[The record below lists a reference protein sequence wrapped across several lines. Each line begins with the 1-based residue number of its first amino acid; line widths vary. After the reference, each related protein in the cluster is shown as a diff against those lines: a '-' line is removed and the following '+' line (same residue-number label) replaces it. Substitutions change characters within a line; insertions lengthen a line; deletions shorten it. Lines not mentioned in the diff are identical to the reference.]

1 MGGVASAVGSAVGF
15 VGDAISNVAEFAVD
29 SIIKPVISGTNG
41 LIKSLAEDPIGTIIQ
56 VGAAATGNPF
66 IIAAAAAATTA
77 MNGGDVGD
85 VLLSAA
91 ASYAGAKF
99 GKVAGDF
106 VAAEVGQAVGSQAV
120 GNVAGKAAAGAI
132 RGGLSAAV
140 TGGDILGGVLNG
152 GLSGAASGTFAEV
165 GDFVKS
171 EFATN
176 IADDTRIPDS
186 PTDFANFED
195 FDVNFTEAKGSVSA
209 ELTDLVDGYQ
219 ELPDIVKDMIE
230 GGASSAISSL
240 ITTGEINEG
249 LVGGAIASAAL
260 SAGVI
265 KPIIQGNKAAF
276 DPSTREGR
284 TRAAMLTQVVDGT
297 VRRVYA
303 GADPAKAFQASL
315 NSASM
320 NQISVALEEATG
332 GGLERLID
340 EITGAQGVVNE
351 RFEEA
356 TNLAGVRNQAA
367 IDANEQADKVNAL
380 IDQYNA
386 DIVAN
391 EEGVVLIDTQEKA
404 DARISIIDNEK
415 EILNNLL
422 SRFDVADNAF
432 NEASVA
438 YNVATDELIRQ
449 EQFIDELLVPANQIA
464 TKEIVNVLTSQDGE
478 VVFNEE
484 EYREIHNLSEDQD
497 AHEHWVNTGR
507 VNSVNAEQQEFRV
520 RGLVEQQI
528 SDILMADAG
537 SRVFDFQD
545 VEDTREAAEQALLDA
560 TGADSLADPE
570 VMQTFAD
577 DPFIARAGALNHLNT
592 LGTIPVDP
600 TGAPPT
606 PENLAKLE
614 QATNPDISYAEDV
627 TDIDVA
633 RGKALAV
640 INNVAGQVGIE
651 FRKLPSFGAQVFD
664 PVTQQ
669 YVQPVHSAEDN
680 RTLFLN
686 PQTGDVIAG
695 AVGASVLLGGTGSD
709 EVPIKALFPDAR
721 VDVLTGAEANAI
733 EVRKLAPPPPNLV
746 QLKERNP
753 LIAIN
758 AAGKIEIDTEQY
770 KELDFVTRSFLDF
783 SKNVS
788 EAANEYAASRVADL
802 SEDATEFEKAAAEQ
816 AVYNVKLAAG
826 AALDAGGEL
835 AQAFNGV
842 VTFFRNSRNQP
853 IDARDT
859 NLGKVSQAI
868 MDIGVATQPEEY
880 NKIITS
886 LRQEFEAAE
895 GFGGTVEAIYE
906 GFKKAPA
913 EFLTEFVAKEVI
925 QEVPLII
932 ASGGAGLLAKGA
944 AGAASASKT
953 LAATIGN
960 VTGVTTNATLQVLET
975 AGATAAETYAEVF
988 DEAVKMG
995 IAPER
1000 AAVIAQEAGITN
1012 GVTASLIEGTLGRVF
1027 SPGDMIAGRI
1037 GRGKIEGAELFG
1049 KALNNIA
1056 ARGAQIAGEGVSEG
1070 LEEVAATYYKV
1081 SVLEKINPAIT
1092 QEGGRYEDL
1101 SGALTNAGVMGFIG
1115 GTGVASTIT
1124 TAGAIPDAINAGTFT
1139 GGAPGEP
1146 SVDPSAYADPSKP
1159 TPTFSNPIANAVVA
1173 FNPLINQ
1180 AVSLSNSPD
1189 ETVRTQAQQTIKD
1202 TFAYDSFVDD
1212 GGVIL
1217 DITQDP
1223 DGAFSFKVATEILD
1237 ATNDSA
1243 FTTFNEVQEAYGDIV
1258 DQAPFKLDD
1267 NRLLGFAGEREDA
1280 DIGQR
1285 VTDAV
1290 NEGFVGQLFEEQG
1303 YKPTDEEVEEAISE
1317 AGGGLFTEELGT
1329 ALSERFDPQAVTSE
1343 EVQQAFADLGFFDA
1357 TTTDIEQLTGQY
1369 AESELAT
1376 RAKDRL
1382 PVATYNA
1389 IAEIV
1394 GKPARN
1400 VTDADVDFVS
1410 DLIAQQEVLTE
1421 PAPFTQQQLQF
1432 DVTGDRVVDVADQT
1446 VLQNLQQAQ
1455 QATQQTGVDTAT
1467 AIQNQLAV
1475 TSPFRDTGITGEL
1488 RRMRQGQQQQQQR
1501 QMLASLGQ
1509 PARGTVETPEAK
1521 QISYFFDPITSP
1533 DIFATPQQAGMF
1545 VNPYTRR
1552 AAKGGLVED
1561 TTDKIL
1567 RIVGGNNG

>member
-1 MGGVASAVGSAVGF
+1 
-15 VGDAISNVAEFAVD
+15 
-29 SIIKPVISGTNG
+29 
-41 LIKSLAEDPIGTIIQ
+41 
-56 VGAAATGNPF
+56 
-66 IIAAAAAATTA
+66 
-77 MNGGDVGD
+77 
-85 VLLSAA
+85 
-91 ASYAGAKF
+91 
-99 GKVAGDF
+99 
-106 VAAEVGQAVGSQAV
+106 
-120 GNVAGKAAAGAI
+120 
-132 RGGLSAAV
+132 
-140 TGGDILGGVLNG
+140 
-152 GLSGAASGTFAEV
+152 
-165 GDFVKS
+165 
-171 EFATN
+171 
-176 IADDTRIPDS
+176 
-186 PTDFANFED
+186 
-195 FDVNFTEAKGSVSA
+195 
-209 ELTDLVDGYQ
+209 
-219 ELPDIVKDMIE
+219 
-230 GGASSAISSL
+230 
-240 ITTGEINEG
+240 
-249 LVGGAIASAAL
+249 
-260 SAGVI
+260 
-265 KPIIQGNKAAF
+265 
-276 DPSTREGR
+276 
-284 TRAAMLTQVVDGT
+284 
-297 VRRVYA
+297 
-303 GADPAKAFQASL
+303 
-315 NSASM
+315 
-320 NQISVALEEATG
+320 
-332 GGLERLID
+332 
-340 EITGAQGVVNE
+340 
-351 RFEEA
+351 
-356 TNLAGVRNQAA
+356 
-367 IDANEQADKVNAL
+367 
-380 IDQYNA
+380 
-386 DIVAN
+386 
-391 EEGVVLIDTQEKA
+391 
-404 DARISIIDNEK
+404 
-415 EILNNLL
+415 
-422 SRFDVADNAF
+422 
-432 NEASVA
+432 
-438 YNVATDELIRQ
+438 
-449 EQFIDELLVPANQIA
+449 
-464 TKEIVNVLTSQDGE
+464 
-478 VVFNEE
+478 
-484 EYREIHNLSEDQD
+484 
-497 AHEHWVNTGR
+497 
-507 VNSVNAEQQEFRV
+507 
-520 RGLVEQQI
+520 
-528 SDILMADAG
+528 
-537 SRVFDFQD
+537 
-545 VEDTREAAEQALLDA
+545 
-560 TGADSLADPE
+560 
-570 VMQTFAD
+570 
-577 DPFIARAGALNHLNT
+577 
-592 LGTIPVDP
+592 
-600 TGAPPT
+600 
-606 PENLAKLE
+606 
-614 QATNPDISYAEDV
+614 
-627 TDIDVA
+627 
-633 RGKALAV
+633 
-640 INNVAGQVGIE
+640 
-651 FRKLPSFGAQVFD
+651 
-664 PVTQQ
+664 
-669 YVQPVHSAEDN
+669 
-680 RTLFLN
+680 
-686 PQTGDVIAG
+686 
-695 AVGASVLLGGTGSD
+695 
-709 EVPIKALFPDAR
+709 
-721 VDVLTGAEANAI
+721 
-733 EVRKLAPPPPNLV
+733 
-746 QLKERNP
+746 
-753 LIAIN
+753 
-758 AAGKIEIDTEQY
+758 
-770 KELDFVTRSFLDF
+770 
-783 SKNVS
+783 
-788 EAANEYAASRVADL
+788 
-802 SEDATEFEKAAAEQ
+802 
-816 AVYNVKLAAG
+816 
-826 AALDAGGEL
+826 
-835 AQAFNGV
+835 
-842 VTFFRNSRNQP
+842 
-853 IDARDT
+853 
-859 NLGKVSQAI
+859 

-953 LAATIGN
+953 LAATIGG

-1217 DITQDP
+1217 DFTQDP

>member
-1 MGGVASAVGSAVGF
+1 MGGVASAIGSAVGF

-29 SIIKPVISGTNG
+29 SIIKPVINATNG
-41 LIKSLAEDPIGTIIQ
+41 LIKGMIDDPLGTIIQ
-56 VGAAATGNPF
+56 VAAAATGNPF
-66 IIAAAAAATTA
+66 IIAAASAATTA
-77 MNGGDVGD
+77 INGGDIGD

-91 ASYAGAKF
+91 ASYAGAEF

-140 TGGDILGGVLNG
+140 TGGDILSGVLNG

-195 FDVNFTEAKGSVSA
+195 FDVNFTEAKDSVSA

-240 ITTGEINEG
+240 ITTGEINED

-260 SAGVI
+260 TAGVI
-265 KPIIQGNKAAF
+265 KPIIQDNKAAF
-276 DPSTREGR
+276 DSSTREGR

-315 NSASM
+315 SSASR
-320 NQISVALEEATG
+320 NQINVAITEATG

-356 TNLAGVRNQAA
+356 NNLADVRNQAA
-367 IDANEQADKVNAL
+367 VAVNEQADKVNAL
-380 IDQYNA
+380 IDEYNS
-386 DIVAN
+386 DIVAD
-391 EEGVVLIDTQEKA
+391 EDGVVFIDTLEKSNE
-404 DARISIIDNEK
+404 RIAVIDSEK
-415 EILNNLL
+415 EILNDLL

-432 NEASVA
+432 NEASILYDA
-438 YNVATDELIRQ
+438 ATDELIRQ
-449 EQFIDELLVPANQIA
+449 EQFIDELLVPANKIA
-464 TKEIVNVLTSQDGE
+464 TREVVNVITSQDGE

-497 AHEHWVNTGR
+497 AHEHWVATGR
-507 VNSVNAEQQEFRV
+507 VNSVNAEQQELRV
-520 RGLVEQQI
+520 RGLVEQQVA
-528 SDILMADAG
+528 DILVADTG
-537 SRVFDFQD
+537 NRIFDFQD
-545 VEDTREAAEQALLDA
+545 VENTYKAAEQALLDA
-560 TGADSLADPE
+560 TGADSLANPE
-570 VMQTFAD
+570 VMRAFAD
-577 DPFIARAGALNHLNT
+577 DPFIARAGAINHLNT

-606 PENLAKLE
+606 PEILAKLE
-614 QATNPDISYAEDV
+614 QATNPDISYAEGV

-633 RGKALAV
+633 RGNALAT
-640 INNVAGQVGIE
+640 INNIAGKIGIE
-651 FRKLPSFGAQVFD
+651 FSRLPVFGAQVFD

-669 YVQPVHSAEDN
+669 YVQTVHSAEN
-680 RTLFLN
+680 NKAIFLN
-686 PQTGDVIAG
+686 PQTGDVVAG
-695 AVGASVLLGGTGSD
+695 TVGSATLLGSTGSD
-709 EVPIKALFPDAR
+709 GLFGG
-721 VDVLTGAEANAI
+721 TEADTI
-733 EVRKLAPPPPNLV
+733 EVRKLAPPPPTLV

-753 LIAIN
+753 IVAIN
-758 AAGKIEIDTEQY
+758 AAGKIEVDDQQY

-783 SKNVS
+783 SKTVN
-788 EAANEYAASRVADL
+788 EAANEYADYRTSLV
-802 SEDATEFEKAAAEQ
+802 SEDSTEVEKAIAEQ

-880 NKIITS
+880 NNIIKS

-913 EFLTEFVAKEVI
+913 EFLTEFVVKEVI
-925 QEVPLII
+925 QEVPLIV
-932 ASGGAGLLAKGA
+932 ASGGTGLLAKGA

-953 LAATIGN
+953 LAATIGG

-1012 GVTASLIEGTLGRVF
+1012 GVTASIIEGTLGRVF
-1027 SPGDMIAGRI
+1027 SPGDMVAGRI
-1037 GRGKIEGAELFG
+1037 GRGRTEGAELFG

-1056 ARGAQIAGEGVSEG
+1056 GRGAQIAGEGVSEG

-1092 QEGGRYEDL
+1092 QKGGRYEDL
-1101 SGALTNAGVMGFIG
+1101 SGALTNAGVMGAIG

-1124 TAGAIPDAINAGTFT
+1124 TAGAISDALNAGTFT
-1139 GGAPGEP
+1139 GGAPGEA
-1146 SVDPSAYADPSKP
+1146 SVDPSAYADPSKSA
-1159 TPTFSNPIANAVVA
+1159 PTFSNPVANAVVV
-1173 FNPLINQ
+1173 FNPLVNQ

-1189 ETVRTQAQQTIKD
+1189 PTVRTQAQQTIKD

-1212 GGVIL
+1212 DGVIL
-1217 DITQDP
+1217 DFTQDP

-1258 DQAPFKLDD
+1258 DQTPFKLDD
-1267 NRLLGFAGEREDA
+1267 NRLLGFAGEVEDA
-1280 DIGQR
+1280 NIGQR

-1290 NEGFVGQLFEEQG
+1290 NQGFVEQLFEKQG
-1303 YKPTDEEVEEAISE
+1303 YKPTDEEVREAVAQ
-1317 AGGGLFTEELGT
+1317 AGEGVFTEELGT
-1329 ALSERFDPQAVTSE
+1329 ALSERIDPLAVTPE

-1357 TTTDIEQLTGQY
+1357 TTTDVEQLTGQY
-1369 AESELAT
+1369 AESELAA
-1376 RAKDRL
+1376 RAKDQL
-1382 PVATYNA
+1382 PIATYNA
-1389 IAEIV
+1389 IAQIV

-1400 VTDADVDFVS
+1400 VTDADIDFVS
-1410 DLIAQQEVLTE
+1410 DLIAQREVLTE

-1455 QATQQTGVDTAT
+1455 QATQQTGIDTAT
-1467 AIQNQLAV
+1467 AIQNQIAI
-1475 TSPFRDTGITGEL
+1475 TSPFTDTGITGQL

-1501 QMLASLGQ
+1501 QMLASLAQ

-1545 VNPYTRR
+1545 VNPYTRK

-1561 TTDKIL
+1561 TTDEIL